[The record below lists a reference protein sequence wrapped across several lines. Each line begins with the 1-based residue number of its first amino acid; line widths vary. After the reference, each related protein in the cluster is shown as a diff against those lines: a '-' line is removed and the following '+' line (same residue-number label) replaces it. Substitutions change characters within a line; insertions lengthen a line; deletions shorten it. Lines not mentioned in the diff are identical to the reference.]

1 MSLIQQ
7 TGNTITVSAY
17 LAWLGMNLGGQASQN
32 APRDSVP
39 WVRWYLPEIHGP
51 FLSLIPSF
59 QEEV

>member
-39 WVRWYLPEIHGP
+39 WVRWYLPEIHAP

-59 QEEV
+59 QEV